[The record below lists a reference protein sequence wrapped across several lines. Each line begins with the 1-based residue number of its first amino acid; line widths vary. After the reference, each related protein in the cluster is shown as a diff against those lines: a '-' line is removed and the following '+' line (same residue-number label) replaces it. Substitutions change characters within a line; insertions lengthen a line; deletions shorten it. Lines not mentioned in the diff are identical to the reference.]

1 MSSLSNYLTEAYLTE
16 AGNAPITYPN
26 LYKPKDVWKIRE
38 DNKYYY
44 GAPDNGYLTASFV
57 MEKNLKWPDL
67 GFNLTVQAINGGRSL
82 IFLTKEDAELFLKKA
97 YKNYKLPEL
106 IVAHGRGGTELVR
119 IDNDKIGIPIYTAKN
134 SVEYLSTFPD
144 TKVPQYIRDRLTGE
158 VEVSNDQKDKENR
171 ERINTEKN
179 ENFNETIIKA
189 VKTIDPTCE
198 FYQKYGSIYM
208 TFKKGDAII
217 DVEPGDNSRFE
228 ITTISF
234 PDVDFG
240 DFREIDELNSILM
253 QDKSLPYN
261 SCKLEDSKH
270 HTIYYPKLS
279 LRRTWDVNRV
289 VKEINNYLD
298 NIINIVIGYNN
309 VEEFI

>member
-1 MSSLSNYLTEAYLTE
+1 MFLFGLHKVTISD
-16 AGNAPITYPN
+16 
-26 LYKPKDVWKIRE
+26 KPTLESK
-38 DNKYYY
+38 
-44 GAPDNGYLTASFV
+44 
-57 MEKNLKWPDL
+57 
-67 GFNLTVQAINGGRSL
+67 
-82 IFLTKEDAELFLKKA
+82 
-97 YKNYKLPEL
+97 
-106 IVAHGRGGTELVR
+106 
-119 IDNDKIGIPIYTAKN
+119 
-134 SVEYLSTFPD
+134 TFPLHKSAQQV
-144 TKVPQYIRDRLTGE
+144 T
-158 VEVSNDQKDKENR
+158 N
-171 ERINTEKN
+171 
-179 ENFNETIIKA
+179 
-189 VKTIDPTCE
+189 
-198 FYQKYGSIYM
+198 YQKYGSIYM

-240 DFREIDELNSILM
+240 DFREIDELTSILM
-253 QDKSLPYN
+253 RDKSSSYN